1 MPNVASLVL
10 VGFLVAACSGA
21 PPTVERIEIVNPT
34 DYDVTVDVSGP
45 DSQGWLPLSIAEHGS
60 SVTVREVIDQG
71 ENWSFRFRHFGET
84 VGEVSMSRDE
94 LEATGWLVEI
104 PAEVGERL
112 RDLGRQ
118 PVQ

>member
-1 MPNVASLVL
+1 MSNLARVVL
-10 VGFLVAACSGA
+10 LGFSITACSGA

-34 DYDVTVDVSGP
+34 DYDVAVDVSGA

-60 SVTVREVIDQG
+60 SAIVREVVDQG
-71 ENWSFRFRHFGET
+71 ERWRFRFRHFGET
-84 VGEVSMSRDE
+84 VGEISMSRDE

-118 PVQ
+118 PLQ